1 MPQWAWGWDMP
12 AGELVYGFIIGSLTA
27 LMAFGLALIYRSN
40 KVINFAQADLGAVP
54 ASLAVALI
62 TLPAIGWS
70 FWVAVP
76 LSLVVAV
83 LLGAFIEFVIIRRF
97 TKAPRLILMVVTI
110 GLAQLLAGLGVA
122 LPYLLQCS
130 PAPRTSRS
138 SSTRR
143 RSTSAS
149 RSARSSSTPTSSSR

>member
-62 TLPAIGWS
+62 TLPAFGWS

-76 LSLVVAV
+76 LVA
-83 LLGAFIEFVIIRRF
+83 GRRG
-97 TKAPRLILMVVTI
+97 R
-110 GLAQLLAGLGVA
+110 
-122 LPYLLQCS
+122 C
-130 PAPRTSRS
+130 
-138 SSTRR
+138 
-143 RSTSAS
+143 
-149 RSARSSSTPTSSSR
+149 SARSSSS